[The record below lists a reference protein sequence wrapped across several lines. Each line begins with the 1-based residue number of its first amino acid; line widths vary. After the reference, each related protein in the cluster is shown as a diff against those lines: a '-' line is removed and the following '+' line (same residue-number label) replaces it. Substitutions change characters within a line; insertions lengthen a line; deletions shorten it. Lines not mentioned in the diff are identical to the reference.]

1 MRWET
6 MQGWVQARSTA
17 GVRRPWAGD
26 SRYRSGAH
34 RRLELR
40 DRIGPGTHGCAAP
53 GERIRAAVHRRR
65 GNPGHHHP
73 MEMTI
78 RIIRA
83 EAQLCF
89 EVREQ
94 SDIGECR
101 RTASR
106 LAQGRG
112 FDEEE
117 VGKVSIVATEL
128 GTNLVR
134 HGGGGAMLL
143 QLLEDGA
150 MAQLEMVAIDR
161 GPGMRDVAGNAYA
174 RRLLHRRYPRH
185 GSRRG
190 IASLGGFR
198 SFLRCATRAMVV
210 LSRVARKP
218 QAGVRSVGAS
228 AGPPIG
234 DRLEFGAICVPLAG
248 ETACGDAWRIAEDD
262 AMVSLLV
269 TDGLGHGPLAAAA
282 SGTATEAFEERPF
295 DDPVSMMH
303 HFHQRLAGGR
313 GAVAACA
320 QLRPASGKL
329 DYAGVGNISGVI
341 VEPSRS
347 RGMVSLNGTLGVMA
361 PRSRQIRLRLRP
373 RWGGRHAILDGLS
386 ARWHLA
392 DYPGLLLRHAAII
405 AAVLFRDCARKR
417 DDATVLVARH
427 RP

>member
-1 MRWET
+1 
-6 MQGWVQARSTA
+6 
-17 GVRRPWAGD
+17 
-26 SRYRSGAH
+26 
-34 RRLELR
+34 
-40 DRIGPGTHGCAAP
+40 
-53 GERIRAAVHRRR
+53 
-65 GNPGHHHP
+65 

-128 GTNLVR
+128 ATNLVH
-134 HGGGGAMLL
+134 HGGGGVMLL

-161 GPGMRDVAGNAYA
+161 GPGMRDVAECMRDGYSTAGTPGTGLGA
-174 RRLLHRRYPRH
+174 ASRLSAAFDLFSVRDK
-185 GSRRG
+185 G
-190 IASLGGFR
+190 
-198 SFLRCATRAMVV
+198 TVV

-228 AGPPIG
+228 ARQPIG

-295 DDPVSMMH
+295 DDPVSMMQH
-303 HFHQRLAGGR
+303 LHQRLAGGR

-361 PRSRQIRLRLRP
+361 PRSRQFDYDYGP
-373 RWGGRHAILDGLS
+373 DGVVVMHSDGLS

>member
-1 MRWET
+1 
-6 MQGWVQARSTA
+6 
-17 GVRRPWAGD
+17 
-26 SRYRSGAH
+26 
-34 RRLELR
+34 
-40 DRIGPGTHGCAAP
+40 
-53 GERIRAAVHRRR
+53 
-65 GNPGHHHP
+65 

-94 SDIGECR
+94 SDIGEYR

-128 GTNLVR
+128 ATNLVR

-150 MAQLEMVAIDR
+150 MPQLEMVAIDR
-161 GPGMRDVAGNAYA
+161 GPGMLDVAECMRDGHSTAGTPGTGLGAVSRLSAAFDLFSA
-174 RRLLHRRYPRH
+174 RDK
-185 GSRRG
+185 G
-190 IASLGGFR
+190 
-198 SFLRCATRAMVV
+198 TVV
-210 LSRVARKP
+210 LSRVACKP
-218 QAGVRSVGAS
+218 DTGVRSAGAS
-228 AGPPIG
+228 ARPPIG
-234 DRLEFGAICVPLAG
+234 DRLEFGVICVPVAG
-248 ETACGDAWRIAEDD
+248 EAACGDGWRIAEDE
-262 AMVSLLV
+262 AKVSLLV

-282 SGTATEAFEERPF
+282 SRSATEAFEDRPF
-295 DDPVSMMH
+295 DDPVSMMQH
-303 HFHQRLAGGR
+303 LNQRLTGGR

-341 VEPSRS
+341 VGPSRS
-347 RGMVSLNGTLGVMA
+347 RGMVSLNGTLGGMA
-361 PRSRQIRLRLRP
+361 PRSRQFDYDY
-373 RWGGRHAILDGLS
+373 GTDGVVVMHSDGLS
-386 ARWHLA
+386 SRWQLA
-392 DYPGLLLRHAAII
+392 DYPGLLLRHAAVI
-405 AAVLFRDCARKR
+405 AAVLFRDFARKR